1 MCVVA
6 HIWNLSRRPVD
17 LADDDGQ
24 LVARWPVIGR
34 VRFVE
39 QSYAEPA
46 VCVGSLTLPVA
57 ATRLE
62 RFEFTGVTLDKLQPG
77 DVIIVEREH
86 LGAMRDAVGDSVR
99 VLCAEGVVQAGGVR
113 LVQLCA

>member
-1 MCVVA
+1 VA

-17 LADDDGQ
+17 LTDDDDRV
-24 LVARWPVIGR
+24 VARWPVIGH

-46 VCVGSLTLPVA
+46 VCVGNLTLPV
-57 ATRLE
+57 TGLRLE
-62 RFEFTGVTLDKLQPG
+62 LFEFSGVTIEKLQPG

-86 LGAMRDAVGDSVR
+86 LGAMRRAVGDSVR
-99 VLCAEGVVQAGGVR
+99 VLCAEGVIQDGGVR
-113 LVQLCA
+113 LVQLCG